1 MEQNDL
7 SIISISDSDLKN
19 VNAFCKLNNIDD
31 VQKYIQYC
39 FKKGYAI
46 DKYGLINGKEP
57 EVIEIEIEIEIE
69 KIVERVVDKPCDE
82 TKIKLLEG
90 TLQVL
95 KKELSLRDEKI
106 NQLEEMANHFKD
118 VVLSRGA
125 VYHSG
130 SNIKS
135 IL

>member
-1 MEQNDL
+1 MEQNDSLTLKL
-7 SIISISDSDLKN
+7 SDTDLQN
-19 VNAFCKLNNIDD
+19 VKMFCTINNIED
-31 VQKYIQYC
+31 VEKYIQYC

-46 DKYGLINGKEP
+46 DKYGLINGNEP
-57 EVIEIEIEIEIE
+57 EVIEIEVE
-69 KIVERVVDKPCDE
+69 KIVEKIVDKPCDD

>member
-7 SIISISDSDLKN
+7 SMLKLSDSDLQN
-19 VNAFCKLNNIDD
+19 VKMFCTINNIED
-31 VQKYIQYC
+31 VEKYIQYC

-57 EVIEIEIEIEIE
+57 EVIEIEVEKVIE
-69 KIVERVVDKPCDE
+69 KIVEKPCDD

-90 TLQVL
+90 TLQTL
-95 KKELSLRDEKI
+95 KKELSLKNEKI
-106 NQLEEMANHFKD
+106 NQLEEMVAQFKD

-125 VYHSG
+125 IYHSS
-130 SNIKS
+130 SNLNSRI
-135 IL
+135 

>member
-7 SIISISDSDLKN
+7 SMLKLSDSDLQN
-19 VNAFCKLNNIDD
+19 VQKFCELNNIED
-31 VQKYIQYC
+31 VEKYIQYC

-57 EVIEIEIEIEIE
+57 EVIQIEVE
-69 KIVERVVDKPCDE
+69 KIVEKIVDKPCDE

-90 TLQVL
+90 TLQTL
-95 KKELSLRDEKI
+95 KKELSLKNEKI
-106 NQLEEMANHFKD
+106 NQLEDMVTQFKD

-125 VYHSG
+125 IYHSS
-130 SNIKS
+130 SNLNS
-135 IL
+135 RV

>member
-7 SIISISDSDLKN
+7 SMLKLSDSDLQN
-19 VNAFCKLNNIDD
+19 VQKFCELNNIED
-31 VQKYIQYC
+31 VEKYIQYC

-57 EVIEIEIEIEIE
+57 EVIEIEVE
-69 KIVERVVDKPCDE
+69 KIVEKIVDKPCDE

-90 TLQVL
+90 TLQTL
-95 KKELSLRDEKI
+95 KKELSLKNEKI
-106 NQLEEMANHFKD
+106 NQLEEMVTQFKD

-125 VYHSG
+125 IYHSS
-130 SNIKS
+130 SNLNS
-135 IL
+135 RL

>member
-7 SIISISDSDLKN
+7 SMLKLSDSDLQN
-19 VNAFCKLNNIDD
+19 VKMFCTINNIED
-31 VQKYIQYC
+31 VEKYIQYC

-57 EVIEIEIEIEIE
+57 EIIEIEVE
-69 KIVERVVDKPCDE
+69 KIVEKIIEKPCDD

-90 TLQVL
+90 TLQAL
-95 KKELSLRDEKI
+95 KKELSLKNEKI
-106 NQLEEMANHFKD
+106 NQLEEMVSQFKD

-125 VYHSG
+125 IYHSS
-130 SNIKS
+130 SNLNS
-135 IL
+135 RV

>member
-7 SIISISDSDLKN
+7 SMLKLSDSDLQN
-19 VNAFCKLNNIDD
+19 VQKFCELNNIED
-31 VQKYIQYC
+31 VEKYIQYC

-57 EVIEIEIEIEIE
+57 EVIEIEVE
-69 KIVERVVDKPCDE
+69 KIVEKIVDKPCDE

-90 TLQVL
+90 TLQTL
-95 KKELSLRDEKI
+95 KKELSLKNEKI
-106 NQLEEMANHFKD
+106 SDLEEMVSQFKD

-125 VYHSG
+125 IYHTS
-130 SNIKS
+130 SNLNS
-135 IL
+135 RL

>member
-7 SIISISDSDLKN
+7 SMLKLSDSDLQN
-19 VNAFCKLNNIDD
+19 VQKFCELNNIED
-31 VQKYIQYC
+31 VEKYIQYC

-57 EVIEIEIEIEIE
+57 EVIKIEVE
-69 KIVERVVDKPCDE
+69 KIVEKIVDKPCDE

-90 TLQVL
+90 TLQTL
-95 KKELSLRDEKI
+95 KKELSLKNEKI
-106 NQLEEMANHFKD
+106 NQLEDMVSQFKD

-125 VYHSG
+125 IYHSS
-130 SNIKS
+130 SNLNS
-135 IL
+135 RV

>member
-7 SIISISDSDLKN
+7 SMLKLSDSDLQN
-19 VNAFCKLNNIDD
+19 VQKFCELNKIED
-31 VQKYIQYC
+31 VEKYIQYC

-57 EVIEIEIEIEIE
+57 EVIQIEVE
-69 KIVERVVDKPCDE
+69 KIVEKIVDKPCDE

-90 TLQVL
+90 TLQTL
-95 KKELSLRDEKI
+95 KKELSLKNEKI
-106 NQLEEMANHFKD
+106 NQLEDMVTQFKD

-125 VYHSG
+125 IYHSS
-130 SNIKS
+130 SNLNS
-135 IL
+135 RV